1 MRRINWTAFRSGLL
15 LGIGI
20 TSALAAAVFMF
31 SGMQG
36 CAVAK
41 SPSGE
46 YVLGFGVASEPG
58 SVNDIT
64 ESAGEALA
72 LFGVPGG
79 KAIATLG
86 GGLLAAIGFGAQR
99 HADAKAQREASL
111 AHNQA
116 WDEAEARAALRSPV
130 LSRPASVGVQAKEV
144 A

>member
-1 MRRINWTAFRSGLL
+1 MRTH
-15 LGIGI
+15 
-20 TSALAAAVFMF
+20 TKSALFVGMAFILACGMF
-31 SGMQG
+31 LGLQG

-58 SVNDIT
+58 SIDSLT
-64 ESAGEALA
+64 QSAGEALS

-86 GGLLAAIGFGAQR
+86 GGLLAAVGFGAKR
-99 HADAKAQREASL
+99 HADAKAEREASL
-111 AHNQA
+111 AHDQA
-116 WDEAEARAALRSPV
+116 WDEAEARAALRLAGARGAS
-130 LSRPASVGVQAKEV
+130 SVGVQAKEI

>member
-1 MRRINWTAFRSGLL
+1 MKRAFAFAGMVLC
-15 LGIGI
+15 
-20 TSALAAAVFMF
+20 ACMF
-31 SGMQG
+31 PVLSG

-58 SVNDIT
+58 SVDSLT
-64 ESAGEALA
+64 QSAGEALS

-86 GGLLAAIGFGAQR
+86 GGLLAAVGFGAKR
-99 HADAKAQREASL
+99 HADAKAEREASL
-111 AHNQA
+111 AHDQA
-116 WDEAEARAALRSPV
+116 WDEAEARLAGRSVVPV
-130 LSRPASVGVQAKEV
+130 RPSANGVQAKEI